1 MHRSLIVAGAAAL
14 TLAGCGLIPD
24 NSLRYR
30 EAQVLEPM
38 TVPGDMVFIGEEPL
52 YAVPQMERRLQGKRE
67 DENSFKAPRPPQ
79 LVAMAGE
86 DDAEQPEA
94 PAAPADNAGRA
105 VLAKDGSGYPIIMM
119 PTSFAWAWEKVSE
132 ALTQTDLRVTDR
144 NRDQGVFFLTAPERY
159 RLEPPQGR
167 LKLSHTTNG
176 IQVTVLNE
184 EGTALADKAPGL
196 AILESIHG
204 EL

>member
-14 TLAGCGLIPD
+14 SLAGCGLIPD

-38 TVPGDMVFIGEEPL
+38 TVPGDMVFIGAEPL
-52 YAVPQMERRLQGKRE
+52 YAVPQGERGRRGKGE
-67 DENSFKAPRPPQ
+67 GEEKLKAPRPPQ
-79 LVAMAGE
+79 LVAAPGEAE
-86 DDAEQPEA
+86 DDQEDTPV
-94 PAAPADNAGRA
+94 AAPADTGQP

-119 PTSFAWAWEKVSE
+119 PTSFAWAWEKVTE

-144 NRDQGVFFLTAPERY
+144 NRDQGVFFLTVPERY
-159 RLEPPQGR
+159 QLQPPQAR

-176 IQVTVLNE
+176 IQVAVLNE
-184 EGTALADKAPGL
+184 EGTALAEKASGL
-196 AILESIHG
+196 AILESING

>member
-1 MHRSLIVAGAAAL
+1 MHRRLIIAGAVAL
-14 TLAGCGLIPD
+14 GLAGCGLIPD

-38 TVPGDMVFIGEEPL
+38 TVPGDMVFIGAEPL
-52 YAVPQMERRLQGKRE
+52 YAVPQMERRLQGKGEGE
-67 DENSFKAPRPPQ
+67 DKFKAPRPPQ
-79 LVAMAGE
+79 LVAAPGEAGDDQ
-86 DDAEQPEA
+86 DDAPV
-94 PAAPADNAGRA
+94 AAPADSGQP

-119 PTSFAWAWEKVSE
+119 PTSFAWAWEKVTE

-159 RLEPPQGR
+159 QLQPPQAR

-176 IQVTVLNE
+176 IQVAVLNE
-184 EGTALADKAPGL
+184 EGTALAEKASGL

>member
-1 MHRSLIVAGAAAL
+1 ML
-14 TLAGCGLIPD
+14 
-24 NSLRYR
+24 
-30 EAQVLEPM
+30 
-38 TVPGDMVFIGEEPL
+38 
-52 YAVPQMERRLQGKRE
+52 
-67 DENSFKAPRPPQ
+67 PQ
-79 LVAMAGE
+79 LVAAPGE
-86 DDAEQPEA
+86 ADDEEDET
-94 PAAPADNAGRA
+94 PAAPADNTGQA

-144 NRDQGVFFLTAPERY
+144 NRDQGVFFLTVPERY
-159 RLEPPQGR
+159 QLQPPQAR

-176 IQVTVLNE
+176 IQVAVLNE
-184 EGTALADKAPGL
+184 EGTALAGKTSGL

>member
-1 MHRSLIVAGAAAL
+1 MHRRLIVAGAVAL
-14 TLAGCGLIPD
+14 SLAGCGLIPD

-30 EAQVLEPM
+30 EAQVLERM
-38 TVPGDMVFIGEEPL
+38 SVPGDMVFIGAEPL
-52 YAVPQMERRLQGKRE
+52 YAVPQMERRLQGKGE
-67 DENSFKAPRPPQ
+67 GENKFKAPRPPQ
-79 LVAMAGE
+79 LVAAPDE
-86 DDAEQPEA
+86 ADDERDDTPVA
-94 PAAPADNAGRA
+94 PAGNAGQPL
-105 VLAKDGSGYPIIMM
+105 LAKDGSGYPIIMM
-119 PTSFAWAWEKVSE
+119 PTSFAWAWEKVTE

-144 NRDQGVFFLTAPERY
+144 NRDQGVFFLTVPERY
-159 RLEPPQGR
+159 QLQPPQAR

-176 IQVTVLNE
+176 IQVAVLNE

>member
-1 MHRSLIVAGAAAL
+1 MHRSLIVAGAVAL
-14 TLAGCGLIPD
+14 SVAGCGLIPD

-38 TVPGDMVFIGEEPL
+38 TVPGDMVFIGADPL
-52 YAVPQMERRLQGKRE
+52 NAVPQMERRLQGKGEGE
-67 DENSFKAPRPPQ
+67 DKFEAPRPPQ
-79 LVAMAGE
+79 LVAAPGE
-86 DDAEQPEA
+86 ADDEEEET
-94 PAAPADNAGRA
+94 PAAPADNTGQA

-144 NRDQGVFFLTAPERY
+144 NRDQGVFFLTVPERY
-159 RLEPPQGR
+159 QLQPPQAR

-176 IQVTVLNE
+176 IQVAVLNE
-184 EGTALADKAPGL
+184 EGTALAGKTSGL

>member
-1 MHRSLIVAGAAAL
+1 MHRRLIIAGAVAL
-14 TLAGCGLIPD
+14 GLAGCGLIPD

-30 EAQVLEPM
+30 EAKVLEPM
-38 TVPGDMVFIGEEPL
+38 TVPGDMVFIGAEPL
-52 YAVPQMERRLQGKRE
+52 YAVPQMERRLQGKGEGE
-67 DENSFKAPRPPQ
+67 DKFKAPRPPQ
-79 LVAMAGE
+79 LVAAPGDAE
-86 DDAEQPEA
+86 DDQADTPVT
-94 PAAPADNAGRA
+94 APADTGRP

-119 PTSFAWAWEKVSE
+119 PTSFAWAWEKVTE

-159 RLEPPQGR
+159 QLQPPQAR

-176 IQVTVLNE
+176 IQVAVLNE
-184 EGTALADKAPGL
+184 EGTALAERASGL

>member
-1 MHRSLIVAGAAAL
+1 MHRSLIVAGAVAL
-14 TLAGCGLIPD
+14 SVAGCGLIPD

-30 EAQVLEPM
+30 EAQVLEPI
-38 TVPGDMVFIGEEPL
+38 TVPGDMVFIGADPL
-52 YAVPQMERRLQGKRE
+52 YAVPQMERRLQGKGEGE
-67 DENSFKAPRPPQ
+67 DKFEAPRPPQ
-79 LVAMAGE
+79 LVAAPGE
-86 DDAEQPEA
+86 ADDEEEET
-94 PAAPADNAGRA
+94 PAAPADNTGQA

-144 NRDQGVFFLTAPERY
+144 NRDQGVFFLTVPERY
-159 RLEPPQGR
+159 QLQPPQAR

-176 IQVTVLNE
+176 IQVAVLNE
-184 EGTALADKAPGL
+184 EGTALAEKASGL